1 MEQGTLGQF
10 GGSSHSAGKRPNAEA
25 AAIAG
30 ADGGDAPIVDISE
43 QEFPETDETVDF
55 TVTQVDYT
63 IEGHGDDEYPVLH
76 VFGRVPEVDG
86 EDRPI
91 HARVYGFR
99 PYFYTPISG
108 LDIAVDAAGPLS
120 ESDVVDSRLEHDRLT
135 GIETYGDRVANGVEI
150 GDHDESELVVYESI
164 RGDTLIKVFG
174 QTPRDVGQLRDRF
187 DHYEADILFPNRLL
201 IDKDITSGVRV
212 PTRRLDDGSLK
223 LHHTEIRPV
232 DLSAESRVHTL
243 DIEVDD
249 RYGFPE
255 DGEQEIICLT
265 AHDSYRDEYVIWLY
279 ENSGGNPAPDAIP
292 RYDPIS
298 DEELSVDIRI
308 FVEEADMLVD
318 YLDYVDETDPDYLC
332 GWNFDDFDAPYLIDR
347 INRLSGRHDRLESD
361 RLSRVN
367 EVWDSGWGG
376 PNIKG
381 RVVFDLLY
389 AYQRTQFSEL
399 DSYRLDAVGEEEL
412 GVGKERYPGDI
423 GDLWGDD
430 PERLLEYN
438 LRDVELCVELDR
450 KQNII
455 PFWEE
460 VASFV
465 GCKLEDATTPGDAVD
480 MYVLHEIHGE
490 YALPSKGQQESEEY
504 EGGAVFEP
512 ISGVKEMVS
521 VLDLKSLYPMCMVTI
536 NASPET
542 KVDPDEYDGE
552 TYVAPNGTNFQKEPD
567 GMIREMVDE
576 LLEERERK
584 KSLRNGNDPG
594 SDEYDT
600 FDRQQAAVKVIMNSL
615 YGVLGWDRFRLYDK
629 EMGAAVTAT
638 GREVIEFTERA
649 AAELD
654 KEVTYGD
661 TDSIMLELGGDISKE
676 DAIEQSFEIESHI
689 NDAYDEFAAQLNAD
703 DHRFQIEFEKL
714 YRRFFQ
720 AGKKKRYAGHIIW
733 KEGKDV
739 DDIDITGFEYKR
751 SDIAPLTKVVQ
762 KNVLEM
768 IVTGT
773 EREEIKDYVGDV
785 IGRVQAGDV
794 SHSEIGIPGGI
805 GKKLE
810 NYDTD
815 TAQVRGAKYANLLFG
830 TNFTS
835 GSKPKRLYLEK
846 VHPSFFREVES
857 ELDLD
862 PSIDQLYGEFKREAE
877 SGEAVICFEFEDQV
891 PDAFEV
897 DYEKMLDKTLK
908 GPIARIIEALDI
920 SWDEVESGQ
929 EQTGLESFM

>member
-1 MEQGTLGQF
+1 MEQGTLGEF
-10 GGSSHSAGKRPNAEA
+10 ASPGDTDEKRPAEEA

-30 ADGGDAPIVDISE
+30 VERTDADVVEVSEHRFPDAAG
-43 QEFPETDETVDF
+43 TVECA
-55 TVTQVDYT
+55 VTQIDYT
-63 IEGHGDDEYPVLH
+63 VEGSGDDEHPVLH
-76 VFGRVPEVDG
+76 VFGRTPNTDADDEPVH
-86 EDRPI
+86 I
-91 HARVYGFR
+91 RVYGFR
-99 PYFYTPISG
+99 PYFYTPIRD
-108 LDIAVDAAGPLS
+108 LDLAADADDPLVS
-120 ESDVVDSRLEHDRLT
+120 TDVIDSRLDHDRLT
-135 GIETYGDRVANGVEI
+135 GLETYSDRAAEGESI
-150 GDHDESELVVYESI
+150 GADDELVIYESI
-164 RGDTLIKVFG
+164 RGESLVKLFG

-187 DHYEADILFPNRLL
+187 EHYEADILFPNRLL
-201 IDKDITSGVRV
+201 IDKDITSGVRI
-212 PTRRLDDGSLK
+212 PERLLGDGSLK
-223 LHHTEIRPV
+223 IHHSEIDPV
-232 DLSAESRVHTL
+232 DVEAESRVHTL

-249 RYGFPE
+249 RHGFPE
-255 DGEQEIICLT
+255 DGEQTIVCLT
-265 AHDSYRDEYVIWLY
+265 SHDSYRDEYVVWLY
-279 ENSGGNPAPDAIP
+279 ESPEGVPGPELIDA
-292 RYDPIS
+292 YDPIGDGS
-298 DEELSVDIRI
+298 LDIDVRGFDDEAE
-308 FVEEADMLVD
+308 MLDD
-318 YLDYVDETDPDYLC
+318 YLAYIEDTDPDLLT

-347 INRLSGRHDRLESD
+347 IDRLSNSHETLESD

-423 GDLWGDD
+423 GDLWEDD
-430 PERLLEYN
+430 PERLIEYN

-450 KQNII
+450 KQEIV

-490 YALPSKGQQESEEY
+490 FALPSKGQQESEEY

-512 ISGVKEMVS
+512 ISGVKEVVS

-542 KVDPDEYDGE
+542 KVDPDAYDDE
-552 TYVAPNGTNFQKEPD
+552 TYVAPNGTHFRKEPD

-576 LLEERERK
+576 LLEEREEK
-584 KSLRNGNDPG
+584 KSLRNENDPG
-594 SDEYDT
+594 SDAYETY
-600 FDRQQAAVKVIMNSL
+600 DRQQAAVKVIMNSL

-638 GREVIEFTERA
+638 GREVIEFTEEA
-649 AAELD
+649 ANEIN

-661 TDSIMLELGGDISKE
+661 TDSIMLELGADVPKE
-676 DAIEQSFEIESHI
+676 DAIEQSFEIEDHI
-689 NDAYDEFAAQLNAD
+689 NDAYDEFAEQLNAHT
-703 DHRFQIEFEKL
+703 HRFQIEFEKL

-720 AGKKKRYAGHIIW
+720 AGKKKRYAGNIIW

-751 SDIAPLTKVVQ
+751 SDIAPITKEVQ
-762 KNVLEM
+762 KQVLEM
-768 IVTGT
+768 IVTGAD
-773 EREEIKDYVGDV
+773 REDIKSYVHEV
-785 IGRVQAGDV
+785 IERVQRGDV
-794 SHSEIGIPGGI
+794 SPDEIGIPGGI
-805 GKKLE
+805 GKKLD
-810 NYDTD
+810 NYDTE
-815 TAQVRGAKYANLLFG
+815 TAQVRGAKYANLLLG
-830 TNFTS
+830 TNFAS
-835 GSKPKRLYLEK
+835 GSKPKRLYLKK
-846 VHPSFFREVES
+846 VHPAFFRRVEA
-857 ELDLD
+857 ERELD
-862 PSIDQLYGEFKREAE
+862 PSQDPLYGEFKRDPD
-877 SGEAVICFEFEDQV
+877 VICFEYDDQL
-891 PDAFEV
+891 PDAFEI

-908 GPIARIIEALDI
+908 GPIDRILEALDI

-929 EQTGLESFM
+929 EQTGLGNFV